1 MSFQQVIQQGTQKT
15 EPVVDPPKAA
25 ASTRPNGNASQD
37 GSANK
42 IRVVAGSLQD
52 VALQNVQ
59 NEARGGKRTRKF
71 LKTTIEYMG
80 APIPSNEAG
89 RLEAMH
95 FLRMMKDAPDPRLD
109 ELTFILQQLFKVPVC
124 LVSIVDDDHQWFK
137 SNQGLACSSTDRKS
151 SFCAWTLLPQHPELL
166 IVEDALEDARFR
178 DNPLVAGDPRIRFYA
193 GAPLIIFDNVRIG
206 SLCVIDFKPRNL
218 DAAIY
223 NLLFNFA
230 ALVVREIER
239 ADHNLRWQKAL
250 DPKSAIQRPDD
261 LTDLDYMTDVVM
273 ILDIQNPD
281 WKTLYANNCLEDVTG
296 LSRAQEETRQAMET
310 NNQELKFS
318 AEFTL
323 VASPTS
329 GSKQGAMLMFHC
341 RQALLPIQSAR
352 HHNTSA
358 ESAPNMSNDAFSIN
372 VPAMLTNNAEQV
384 AQRYYIA
391 TVRAARS
398 SKTVTREISSSALQ
412 DVTNIQS
419 AKTEE
424 QHLQTG
430 LPARMKSL
438 RLEQVV
444 KQTQASYLQRAL
456 LNGQPAMIKQG
467 RAALNAGATGKS
479 PRNKQRRKSQLGLGK
494 KLVETWIVREACD
507 KGMLKDAIEKGM
519 LLTERSRQAGLP
531 NMITIIRTVQEIAQG
546 LAHIHQAGL
555 AHGDLSS
562 TSIFL
567 QTANPSNHADFC
579 VKILDFEAICVE
591 GQPSKR
597 VEMTYVGHLAPEVLT
612 GGNRTQAGDIY
623 SFGILLWELL
633 TGELVWLSDTAG
645 IVKERVVDYDERP
658 VFPDYTPYA
667 YEEMAVRCMLADACQ
682 RPTIQ
687 QLLPTLQQFA
697 DIAIKAQRNPELW
710 NAFEISL
717 GRAG

>member
-109 ELTFILQQLFKVPVC
+109 ELTFILQQLFKVP
-124 LVSIVDDDHQWFK
+124 
-137 SNQGLACSSTDRKS
+137 
-151 SFCAWTLLPQHPELL
+151 HPELL

-412 DVTNIQS
+412 DVTNIQ
-419 AKTEE
+419 
-424 QHLQTG
+424 
-430 LPARMKSL
+430 
-438 RLEQVV
+438 
-444 KQTQASYLQRAL
+444 
-456 LNGQPAMIKQG
+456 QG

-667 YEEMAVRCMLADACQ
+667 YEVGSELLKPDADYIL
-682 RPTIQ
+682 TYH
-687 QLLPTLQQFA
+687 LLFCGVASTLEESC
-697 DIAIKAQRNPELW
+697 I
-710 NAFEISL
+710 
-717 GRAG
+717 